1 MQKVK
6 GVPYL
11 YIRNGVYYFRRA
23 IPPAHRD
30 RLGKREHL
38 VSLGTGRR
46 AEAMAAYAEVY
57 AQTQAQLV
65 SRSNRAVEPTGT
77 FKSAGFSRNALE
89 DAARKWVA
97 TRVEADDPSEA
108 KKGLEVGWGG
118 DPKHSPD
125 DATLVHTA
133 HRLAPKEDTFRLTYP
148 LDTHWLA
155 QHLIECAGGQPADFE
170 KGSKEYRAALKI
182 AAEAQREK
190 DHRLRALALGTQV
203 TPYNADMFAQELMEA
218 SSGGATRTLGQVRDE
233 FVARQRGRVAEK
245 TVLDNQAKLKLMLS
259 VLGADRRID
268 QVEREDVRK
277 LRGVLQR
284 LPPRFKQRYPH
295 CTPAQ
300 AGDAAEDKG
309 VAPISKKTVNT
320 YLDLLSSFFAFAE
333 VEEYVAKNPATKLQ
347 LPIREGDRIP
357 VRTFTVEELNLI
369 FESPVF
375 TGCVDDGRN
384 YFRPGPNRPK
394 RHRYWVPL
402 IALYSGMRLSEICEL
417 QHANMVE
424 EDGVLCFSVAA
435 LPWQNKKTANSRRLV
450 PVHPT
455 LIGLGLRE
463 YVDRQAFDGPLFPDL
478 PIGKNGAPGDPMS
491 KWFGRFLDALGM
503 DDPGY
508 RFHSFRHTWRT
519 ALRNAQV
526 SEELVCRLGG
536 WKQDGLHAHYGE
548 NARAATLYQAIS
560 KVDYDGLGLSRLR

>member
-23 IPPAHRD
+23 IPPAYRE

-46 AEAMAAYAEVY
+46 AEAMAAYAKVL
-57 AQTQAQLV
+57 AQTQAQLA
-65 SRSNRAVEPTGT
+65 SPPARAADPRNAPRSAE
-77 FKSAGFSRNALE
+77 FSRNALE
-89 DAARKWVA
+89 DAARQWVA
-97 TRVEADDPSEA
+97 YRVDADDPGVA
-108 KKGLEVGWGG
+108 DNAADVGWGG
-118 DPKHSPD
+118 DPEHSPD

-133 HRLAPKEDTFRLTYP
+133 HRLSPEEGGLRNTFA

-155 QHLIECAGGQPADFE
+155 QHLIERAGGNPADFANS
-170 KGSKEYRAALKI
+170 SKEYRAALKV
-182 AAEAQREK
+182 AAQAQREK
-190 DHRLRALALGTQV
+190 DHRLKALARGKQV
-203 TPYNADMFAQELMEA
+203 TPYNADLFAEELMA
-218 SSGGATRTLGQVRDE
+218 SSSGGSKRTLGQVRDE
-233 FVARQRGRVAEK
+233 FIARQRGRVAEK

-259 VLGADRRID
+259 VLGMDRRID

-277 LRGVLQR
+277 LRGVLER
-284 LPPRFKQRYPH
+284 LPPRFRQRYPH
-295 CTPAQ
+295 CTPEQ
-300 AGDAAEDKG
+300 AGDMAKDDG
-309 VAPISKKTVNT
+309 ISPISKKTVNT
-320 YLDLLSSFFAFAE
+320 YLDLMSSFFDFAE

-347 LPIREGDRIP
+347 LPINEEDSLP
-357 VRTFTVEELNLI
+357 VRTFTSEELNLI
-369 FESPVF
+369 FEAPVF
-375 TGCVDDGRN
+375 TGCVDDDSN
-384 YFRPGPNRPK
+384 YSKPGPNRPK

-402 IALYSGMRLSEICEL
+402 IALFSGMRLSEICEL

-435 LPWQNKKTANSRRLV
+435 LPWQKSKTANSRRLV
-450 PVHPT
+450 PAHPT
-455 LIGLGLRE
+455 LIELGFRE
-463 YVDRQAFDGPLFPDL
+463 YVDRQAPDGSLFPSL
-478 PIGKNGAPGDPMS
+478 PLGKNGAPGDPMS
-491 KWFGRFLDALGM
+491 KWFGRLLDGLGM

-536 WKQDGLHAHYGE
+536 WKQGGLHAHYGD
-548 NARAATLYQAIS
+548 NARAATLYQAIE
-560 KVDYDGLGLSRLR
+560 KVEYEGLDLSRVS